1 MIRSTRVHLALAG
14 GLLASLAVGCGDR
27 TPDDAVRA
35 APETQTMR
43 MDDPAITA
51 SVQAKYYGSSAVS
64 GDDIDVDTNQGVVTL
79 QGHVTSE
86 AAHQEAVNLARSV
99 DGVVRVDD
107 ELQVRT
113 AAEGGKTMGDPG
125 DSKDPGWI
133 TTKIQS
139 QYYAHPGLKP
149 WNIDV
154 DTSGA
159 GVVTLTGRIDDATDR
174 SEAVRIARN
183 TEGVT
188 DVRDQMRSGGTAGT
202 SGTGETASAKAES
215 AAESAGNAAEQTAGA
230 IGAAATTAADEIAD
244 GWITTKIQSQYFLDP
259 DVKGRNINVETNE
272 GVVVLRG
279 TVDSYSARRQAVGMA
294 RNTDG
299 VKEVRDEL
307 RVEAPASGAAWPQD
321 TPPDDESITTMI
333 QSKYFEDDDVRG
345 SQIDVRVR
353 RGVVT
358 LSGAVQSNEAKD
370 AAVQLAQD
378 TQGVTNVRD
387 RLQVEQSASGSPSQS
402 R

>member
-14 GLLASLAVGCGDR
+14 GLLASFVVGCGDR
-27 TPDDAVRA
+27 TPDSAVMA
-35 APETQTMR
+35 PPETQTMR

-64 GDDIDVDTNQGVVTL
+64 GDNIDVETNQGVVTL
-79 QGHVTSE
+79 QGQVTSE
-86 AAHQEAVNLARSV
+86 AAQQEAVSLARSV

-107 ELQVRT
+107 QLQVR
-113 AAEGGKTMGDPG
+113 AAEGGTTMSQST
-125 DSKDPGWI
+125 DSKNPGWI
-133 TTKIQS
+133 TTQIQS
-139 QYYAHPGLKP
+139 QYYAHPDLKP

-154 DTSGA
+154 ATSGA
-159 GVVTLTGRIDDATDR
+159 GVVTLTGRIDDAADR

-188 DVRDQMRSGGTAGT
+188 DVRDELRSGETAGT
-202 SGTGETASAKAES
+202 SGAGDTASSKAES
-215 AAESAGNAAEQTAGA
+215 AAESAGNAAENTAGA
-230 IGAAATTAADEIAD
+230 IGAAASTAADTISD

-259 DVKGRNINVETNE
+259 DVKGRNINVETTE

-307 RVEAPASGAAWPQD
+307 RVEASATGAARSNGA
-321 TPPDDESITTMI
+321 PDDESITAMI

-345 SQIDVRVR
+345 SQIDVSVR

-358 LSGAVQSNEAKD
+358 LSGAVQSNEAKEV
-370 AAVQLAQD
+370 AMQLAQD
-378 TQGVTNVRD
+378 TRGVTDVRD
-387 RLQVEQSASGSPSQS
+387 RLRVEQPASGSPGQP
-402 R
+402 RQ